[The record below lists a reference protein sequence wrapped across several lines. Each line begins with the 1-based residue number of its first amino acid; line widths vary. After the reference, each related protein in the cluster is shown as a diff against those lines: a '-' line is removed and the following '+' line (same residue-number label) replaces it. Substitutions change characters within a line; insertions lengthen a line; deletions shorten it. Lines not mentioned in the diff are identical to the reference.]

1 MSVRIVFW
9 VVVLL
14 LAYLYIGYPALIGV
28 WALLR
33 RGRLRTQRRA
43 PTVSVLVVAHNEAAQ
58 IDARIENLLSLDYPR
73 DQLEI
78 IVASDGSSD
87 DTVERS
93 RAHVEAGIRVVT
105 FERRRGK
112 PAVLNDLIP
121 NARGEI
127 VVLADARQ
135 RFEAGALRALVEP
148 FSDPRVGA
156 VSGELILAEPLG
168 GSGGTQGMGLYWRYE
183 KFIRRSES
191 RVDSAVGATGAI
203 YAIRQAL
210 FDPIPVDTI
219 LDDVLI
225 PLRIIRRGY
234 RVLFEPQARA
244 YDHVATSAREELM
257 RKVRTLAGNFQLF
270 ARERW
275 LLSPF
280 QNRLWLQ
287 TLSHKGLRLAAP
299 PLQAIVLATNVL
311 LAAEPMY
318 RGLLAAQMVF
328 YAAALGGYAVQ
339 HAKRRSPLL
348 TLPYTI
354 CLLSWATMVG
364 FYRFVTRQ
372 QHVTWEKPVSSAH
385 GDHSDTNLV
394 ASRLKH
400 S

>member
-33 RGRLRTQRRA
+33 RGRLRTQRRR

-58 IDARIENLLSLDYPR
+58 IDARIETLLSLDYPR

-135 RFEAGALRALVEP
+135 RFEAGTLGALVEP
-148 FSDPRVGA
+148 FSYPPVGA
-156 VSGELILAEPLG
+156 LSGELILAEPLG
-168 GSGGTQGMGLYWRYE
+168 GSGGTQGMGPYWRYE

-191 RVDSAVGATGAI
+191 RVDSAGGASGTDEAI
-203 YAIRQAL
+203 GRARCG
-210 FDPIPVDTI
+210 PIPADTVT
-219 LDDVLI
+219 DDRLI
-225 PLRIIRRGY
+225 PLRLLRRGC
-234 RVLFEPQARA
+234 R
-244 YDHVATSAREELM
+244 
-257 RKVRTLAGNFQLF
+257 
-270 ARERW
+270 
-275 LLSPF
+275 LL
-280 QNRLWLQ
+280 L
-287 TLSHKGLRLAAP
+287 
-299 PLQAIVLATNVL
+299 
-311 LAAEPMY
+311 
-318 RGLLAAQMVF
+318 
-328 YAAALGGYAVQ
+328 
-339 HAKRRSPLL
+339 
-348 TLPYTI
+348 
-354 CLLSWATMVG
+354 
-364 FYRFVTRQ
+364 
-372 QHVTWEKPVSSAH
+372 
-385 GDHSDTNLV
+385 
-394 ASRLKH
+394 
-400 S
+400 